1 MRELHN
7 PPNPFAHMGM
17 EYEPGERPKAQLAV
31 YTDNAKNVVSK
42 NDSEDIPASYSV
54 NPYQGCLHACAYC
67 YARPYHEYWGFG
79 AGTDFERKLVIKPD
93 APKRLD
99 EYLRKHDLRDEYLLF
114 SGATDCYQPL
124 EATYKITQS
133 CLKVC
138 LEHDVPVG
146 IITKSALIER
156 DIDLLA
162 EIHAQCG
169 LHVSIS
175 LPFWDREIARAL
187 EPFAAVPERRVRTI
201 ERLRARGLSVGI
213 SVAPFIPELS
223 ESELLPLMRAA
234 HGAGATGYLWGMLH
248 LAGSSHAVFEK
259 RLREAFP
266 LRADKIMARLRD
278 IHPSEN
284 SHRRPVSR
292 MRGVGPY
299 ADLAKQLLERTA
311 RQVGLPKYNETR
323 PVAAAPVTRPRPGHT
338 GSLF

>member
-1 MRELHN
+1 M
-7 PPNPFAHMGM
+7 
-17 EYEPGERPKAQLAV
+17 
-31 YTDNAKNVVSK
+31 
-42 NDSEDIPASYSV
+42 
-54 NPYQGCLHACAYC
+54 
-67 YARPYHEYWGFG
+67 
-79 AGTDFERKLVIKPD
+79 
-93 APKRLD
+93 
-99 EYLRKHDLRDEYLLF
+99 
-114 SGATDCYQPL
+114 
-124 EATYKITQS
+124 
-133 CLKVC
+133 
-138 LEHDVPVG
+138 
-146 IITKSALIER
+146 
-156 DIDLLA
+156 
-162 EIHAQCG
+162 
-169 LHVSIS
+169 
-175 LPFWDREIARAL
+175 
-187 EPFAAVPERRVRTI
+187 RTI